1 MSKEVNNPRIL
12 ISGGG
17 TGGHVYPAL
26 AIADAIKA
34 RYSGAVIEFV
44 GAEGR
49 MEMEKVPQYGYN
61 IHGLNIAGFQRKNLL
76 KNISLPFKILSS
88 LSKVRKIIR
97 TFKPDAV
104 VGVGGYASGP
114 LIQVAAGRGI
124 PALIQEQNS
133 YPGITN
139 KLLAKKVKKICV
151 AYPGMEKFFPAE
163 KLVMTGNPVRQFRP
177 LDAGQKPQAYQ
188 YFSLDPNKKTVLV
201 VGGSLGARSINE
213 AIMYHLGEIK
223 KSNFQLLWQTG
234 KFYFPTI
241 QSRVGELP
249 SSIRIQPFIDRM
261 DYAYGIADV
270 VISRAGAISISEL
283 SLVGKASILIPSPN
297 VAEDHQTKNARVLSD
312 NHAAILVPDAKAKDE
327 LLDKVNALLDSN
339 TDRKQLEQNIK
350 KFGLPDAAAH
360 VVDELIKLIQN
371 N

>member
-1 MSKEVNNPRIL
+1 MSKTVNNPRIL

-34 RYSGAVIEFV
+34 RYNGAVIEFV

-49 MEMEKVPQYGYN
+49 MEMEKVPQYGYK

-76 KNISLPFKILSS
+76 KNIWLPFKILSS
-88 LSKVRKIIR
+88 LNKARSIVK

-104 VGVGGYASGP
+104 IGVGGYASGP
-114 LIQVAAGRGI
+114 LLQVAAGRGI

-139 KLLAKKVKKICV
+139 KLLAKKAKKICV

-163 KLVMTGNPVRQFRP
+163 KLVMTGNPVRNFRP
-177 LDAGQKPQAYQ
+177 LDAGQKPEAYK

-201 VGGSLGARSINE
+201 IGGSLGARTINE
-213 AIMYHLGEIK
+213 AILHHLEEIK
-223 KSNFQLLWQTG
+223 KADFQLLWQTG
-234 KFYFPTI
+234 KFYFESI
-241 QSRVGELP
+241 KQQAGELP

-261 DYAYGIADV
+261 DFAYGIADV
-270 VISRAGAISISEL
+270 IVSRAGAISISEL
-283 SLVGKASILIPSPN
+283 SLLGKACVLVPSPN

-312 NHAAILVPDAKAKDE
+312 SSAALLVPDALAKEE
-327 LLDKVNALLDSN
+327 LLNKVTALLDSE
-339 TDRKQLEQNIK
+339 TDRKKLEHNIK
-350 KFGLPDAAAH
+350 EFGRPDAANH